1 MPISSTSLLTLATPA
16 HKVNTPGIRGQIA
29 RLFRDRL
36 EWTWGL
42 GHGRLDEHLREFSDP
57 HRVFM
62 NDSLLVFPPTDIIR
76 KISSR
81 GAKTK
86 SDVRRAHIQKVYKGC
101 TSFQYLVVPVD
112 PCSDVPAHTLV
123 SNVPPHLALCTTS
136 SKIMRAWGHL
146 KGRDYNAIRLSL
158 VERIQTARLPDP
170 LRIGVSDL
178 NTMRSTHWSWIL
190 IDYVPPSFLSEDS
203 DQAEVAESVRSLSDS
218 GFSSNM
224 AWEVGSSASCY
235 HEPKRRL
242 LPSER
247 QADFPSANIRMF
259 PSTDGMQDDDD
270 DAMSED
276 SHVPGGE
283 DPDEGK
289 ARAAPEDDEA
299 DLAWTKGISQWA
311 KGASEADADTLND
324 AQIKQDSREPPRFAA
339 SLDLAKPDYED
350 VAAKKGL
357 RTNV

>member
-16 HKVNTPGIRGQIA
+16 NKVNTPGFRGQIA
-29 RLFRDRL
+29 RRDRL

-57 HRVFM
+57 HLVFL

-81 GAKTK
+81 GAKRK
-86 SDVRRAHIQKVYKGC
+86 SGVRRAHIQKVYKGC

-112 PCSDVPAHTLV
+112 PCSDVPTHTLV

-136 SKIMRAWGHL
+136 SKTMRAWDHL
-146 KGRDYNAIRLSL
+146 KSRDYNAMRLSL
-158 VERIQTARLPDP
+158 VERIQKVRLPDP

-190 IDYVPPSFLSEDS
+190 IEYVPHSFLSEDS
-203 DQAEVAESVRSLSDS
+203 DRAEVAESVRSLSDS

-224 AWEVGSSASCY
+224 AWEVGSSASCH

-247 QADFPSANIRMF
+247 QADFPIHMF
-259 PSTDGMQDDDD
+259 PSADGMQDDDD

-283 DPDEGK
+283 DPDEGQ
-289 ARAAPEDDEA
+289 ARAVHGDDEA
-299 DLAWTKGISQWA
+299 DPAWTKVISQWA
-311 KGASEADADTLND
+311 RGASDADADTLND
-324 AQIKQDSREPPRFAA
+324 AQIKQDSREPPRFAT

-350 VAAKKGL
+350 VAAKKGI
-357 RTNV
+357 RTNL